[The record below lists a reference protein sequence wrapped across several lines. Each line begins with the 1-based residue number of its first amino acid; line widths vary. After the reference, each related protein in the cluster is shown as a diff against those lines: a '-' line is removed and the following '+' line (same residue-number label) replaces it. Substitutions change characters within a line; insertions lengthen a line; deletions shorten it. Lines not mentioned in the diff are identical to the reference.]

1 MILIKKIDLSNNK
14 TNLILFD
21 VSPHRFSRFIYLGI
35 LNEYYTYPNVKKF
48 YDDIITN
55 VDENK
60 CEIFLKKKEVQQ
72 I

>member
-1 MILIKKIDLSNNK
+1 M
-14 TNLILFD
+14 
-21 VSPHRFSRFIYLGI
+21 SPHRFSRFIYLGMP
-35 LNEYYTYPNVKKF
+35 NEYYTYPNVKKF

-60 CEIFLKKKEVQQ
+60 CEIFLKKEVQQ